1 MSLSELFSK
10 FMCFFVPLVFFGF
23 LAFCFIVEVLAL
35 ILEVLES
42 RERKK
47 KG

>member
-1 MSLSELFSK
+1 VSLSELFSK

-23 LAFCFIVEVLAL
+23 LVFCFIVEVLDL
-35 ILEVLES
+35 ILEVLER